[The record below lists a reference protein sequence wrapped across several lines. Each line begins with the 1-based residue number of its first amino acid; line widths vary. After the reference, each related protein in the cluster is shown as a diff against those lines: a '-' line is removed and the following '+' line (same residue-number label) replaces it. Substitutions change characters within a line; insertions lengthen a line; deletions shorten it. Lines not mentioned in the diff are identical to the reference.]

1 MTAPI
6 DHAGGPPPEFSRVF
20 AVERDMGTGKDAQ
33 RVEITADAEE
43 RAALARRFNLRAL
56 DALAAEGEIEVF
68 ARGRRARLTA
78 KLTADVVQSCVV
90 TLEPVPAH
98 IEETFTVEFDRA
110 VSEDAGERGEVLV
123 EAEGEDPPDPL
134 PDAGIDVGEAVAEH
148 LGLALDP
155 YPRAPGAGLED
166 GGWRTGGEEPEG
178 PFAALRKLKKS

>member
-6 DHAGGPPPEFSRVF
+6 DQAGGPPPEFSRVF
-20 AVERDMGTGKDAQ
+20 AVERGMGLGADAY

-68 ARGRRARLTA
+68 GKGQRARLTVR
-78 KLTADVVQSCVV
+78 LTADVVQSCVV

-110 VSEDAGERGEVLV
+110 AAEDASEKGEVV
-123 EAEGEDPPDPL
+123 VDAEGEDPPDPL

-155 YPRAPGAGLED
+155 YPRAPGAGLEG
-166 GGWRTGGEEPEG
+166 GGWRTGGDEPEG
-178 PFAALRKLKKS
+178 PFAALRKFKKS